1 MLGTRAGSNE
11 RRYQPGFHQQE
22 IPVGE
27 MGTQEFYVFFRIPPI
42 LWVNSGIPVG
52 GILRSCVKIRK
63 MQQGAPERYVFL
75 S

>member
-42 LWVNSGIPVG
+42 LWVNGGIPVG
-52 GILRSCVKIRK
+52 ENRAGTSPDFTNRNVLLVESCVR
-63 MQQGAPERYVFL
+63 A
-75 S
+75 